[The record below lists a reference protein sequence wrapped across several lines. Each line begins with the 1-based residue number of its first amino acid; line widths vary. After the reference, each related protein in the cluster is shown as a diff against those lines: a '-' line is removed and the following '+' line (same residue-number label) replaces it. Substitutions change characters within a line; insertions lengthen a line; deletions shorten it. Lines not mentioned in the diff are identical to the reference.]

1 MVRHDVTAEE
11 KRVPLAFFRTAA
23 GGEPVREWLQDLPRE
38 QRKKLGEGLKELE
51 YGGPIGMPLSRPMG
65 KGLHELRVSLESKRE
80 ARVLFVVQDEQL
92 IALHALVKKSAKTP
106 KADLDLARQRQRE
119 LEKKT

>member
-1 MVRHDVTAEE
+1 MVRHDVTDEE
-11 KRVPLAFFRTAA
+11 ERVPLAFFRTAA
-23 GGEPVREWLQDLPRE
+23 GGESVREWLQDLPRE
-38 QRKKLGEGLKELE
+38 ERKKLGEGLKELE
-51 YGGPIGMPLSRPMG
+51 YGWPIGMPLSRPMG
-65 KGLHELRVSLESKRE
+65 EGLQELRVSLESRRE

-92 IALHALVKKSAKTP
+92 IALHAFVKKSAKTP

>member
-1 MVRHDVTAEE
+1 
-11 KRVPLAFFRTAA
+11 
-23 GGEPVREWLQDLPRE
+23 
-38 QRKKLGEGLKELE
+38 
-51 YGGPIGMPLSRPMG
+51 MG

-80 ARVLFVVQDEQL
+80 ARVLLVVKDEQL
-92 IALHALVKKSAKTP
+92 IALHGFVKKSVKTP